1 MTKMQTSARIG
12 AASLFLLALGACTNT
27 GSLGGIL
34 GDVLGTGSASQVNGT
49 IQRVDTRYQ
58 QITMQQSN
66 GQAVSVAYDSRTQV
80 VYQNQSYPVTSLE
93 YGDQVTARI
102 KTNSDGSYYTDLV
115 QVNYP
120 ASNTSTGSTGSETVQ
135 TLQGTVRQ
143 IDRTNGWFTLDTG
156 GGVTVTVSLPY
167 SPSSTDLTKF
177 QSLRTGDY
185 VRLRGVFLTNSRVE
199 LRQFY

>member
-1 MTKMQTSARIG
+1 MTKLQTSARIG
-12 AASLFLLALGACTNT
+12 AAAFFLFTLGACANT

-34 GDVLGTGSASQVNGT
+34 GDVLGGGWASQVNGT

-58 QITMQQSN
+58 QITMQQPN
-66 GQAVSVAYDSRTQV
+66 GQTVSVAYDNRTQV
-80 VYQNQSYPVTSLE
+80 VYNNQNYPVTSLE

-115 QVNYP
+115 QVTQP
-120 ASNTSTGSTGSETVQ
+120 SSNTSTGYPSSETVQ
-135 TLQGTVRQ
+135 SLQGTVRQ
-143 IDRTNGWFTLDTG
+143 VDRTNGWFSLDTG

-167 SPSSTDLTKF
+167 SPNSTDLSKF

-199 LRQFY
+199 LRQ